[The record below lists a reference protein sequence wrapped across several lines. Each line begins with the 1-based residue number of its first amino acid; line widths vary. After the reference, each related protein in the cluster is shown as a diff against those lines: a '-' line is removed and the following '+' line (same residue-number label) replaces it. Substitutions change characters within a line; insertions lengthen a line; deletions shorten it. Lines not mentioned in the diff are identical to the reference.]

1 MKQVRRNILL
11 LSLCQAVMM
20 TGGSLLITSS
30 AVVGAMLTD
39 ERALATL
46 PLALQFLSSMLTSI
60 PASFAMRRWGRRAGF
75 LFGAGVGALGGATAA
90 WAIWLGNFQLFCLG
104 AMLVG
109 VFNGIGIYFRF
120 AAVDAAPE
128 SYKARAISY
137 VMAGG
142 VVAAFAGP
150 NLASWAREAI
160 PAASFAGSY
169 AALVLLYG
177 LAMLALLGVK
187 IPVRSEEVPQKG
199 GRSLLQLLSQPVF
212 MVALLGA
219 TFGYGVMVLVMTAT
233 PLAMQGCGL
242 PFDDSAF
249 VIQWH
254 VFAMFAP
261 SFFTGALIKRFGV
274 LTVMLCGAI
283 CYVGTVL
290 INLNGITL
298 NHFWSALFLLG
309 LGWNFLFIGG
319 TTLLTEAYRPEEKAK
334 AQAMNDFLVFTVVS
348 LSSLSAGALQ
358 FHYGWEAV
366 NLGVIPLIGVIIV
379 AVGALLLWRL
389 RLSVVA
395 YKAVAP

>member
-46 PLALQFLSSMLTSI
+46 PLALQFLTSMLTSI

-389 RLSVVA
+389 RRSVVA